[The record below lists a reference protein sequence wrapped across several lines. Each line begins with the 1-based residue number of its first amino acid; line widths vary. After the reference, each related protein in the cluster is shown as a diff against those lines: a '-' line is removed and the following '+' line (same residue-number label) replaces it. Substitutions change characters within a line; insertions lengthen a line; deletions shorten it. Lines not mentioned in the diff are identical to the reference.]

1 MTTKKSSS
9 DKSTHGKSETAKS
22 EVRISVADQVRE
34 LSIETAADRDEVVAL
49 ITKALDS
56 SQPLILTDTRGRQY
70 VVPAS
75 KIGSVEIG
83 DISERRVGFAGA

>member
-1 MTTKKSSS
+1 MTTKKSN
-9 DKSTHGKSETAKS
+9 TGKSEGARS

-34 LSIETAADRDEVVAL
+34 LTIETSADREEVLAM
-49 ITKALDS
+49 IKKALTS
-56 SQPLILTDTRGRQY
+56 SEPLVLTDTRGRQY

>member
-9 DKSTHGKSETAKS
+9 DKSTQVKSETAKS

>member
-1 MTTKKSSS
+1 MTTKKSAA
-9 DKSTHGKSETAKS
+9 GKSDIARS

-34 LSIETAADRDEVVAL
+34 LTIETASDRAEVLELVKQTLGSAE
-49 ITKALDS
+49 
-56 SQPLILTDTRGRQY
+56 PLVLTDTRGRQF
-70 VVPAS
+70 VVPAN

>member
-1 MTTKKSSS
+1 MTTKK
-9 DKSTHGKSETAKS
+9 TPAGKSDTARS

-34 LSIETAADRDEVVAL
+34 LTIETAAERDEVVAL
-49 ITKALDS
+49 VTKSLDS

-70 VVPAS
+70 VVPAN

>member
-1 MTTKKSSS
+1 MTTKKTTS
-9 DKSTHGKSETAKS
+9 GKSESARS

-34 LSIETAADRDEVVAL
+34 LTIETSADREEVLAM
-49 ITKALDS
+49 IKKALTS
-56 SQPLILTDTRGRQY
+56 SEPLVLTDTRGRQY

>member
-1 MTTKKSSS
+1 MTTKKSAS
-9 DKSTHGKSETAKS
+9 GKSETAKS

-34 LSIETAADRDEVVAL
+34 LTIETAADREEVVAL
-49 ITKALDS
+49 IKNSLESA
-56 SQPLILTDTRGRQY
+56 QPFIITDTRGRQY
-70 VVPAS
+70 VVPAN

>member
-1 MTTKKSSS
+1 MTSKK
-9 DKSTHGKSETAKS
+9 TATGKSETAKS

>member
-9 DKSTHGKSETAKS
+9 NKSEIARS
-22 EVRISVADQVRE
+22 EVRITVADQVRE
-34 LSIETAADRDEVVAL
+34 LTIETTADRDEVLSLVKKSL
-49 ITKALDS
+49 ES
-56 SQPLILTDTRGRQY
+56 SQPLVLTDTRGRNY
-70 VVPAS
+70 VVPAT

>member
-1 MTTKKSSS
+1 
-9 DKSTHGKSETAKS
+9 
-22 EVRISVADQVRE
+22 V
-34 LSIETAADRDEVVAL
+34 LS
-49 ITKALDS
+49 
-56 SQPLILTDTRGRQY
+56 DTRGRQY

>member
-1 MTTKKSSS
+1 MTSKKSSS
-9 DKSTHGKSETAKS
+9 NKSDMARS

-34 LSIETAADRDEVVAL
+34 LTIETTADRDEVLSL
-49 ITKALDS
+49 IKKSLES
-56 SQPLILTDTRGRQY
+56 SQPLVLTDTRGRNY
-70 VVPAS
+70 VVPAT

>member
-1 MTTKKSSS
+1 MTTKKSASS
-9 DKSTHGKSETAKS
+9 KTDNARS

-34 LSIETAADRDEVVAL
+34 LTIETAADREEVVE
-49 ITKALDS
+49 IVKKALGS
-56 SQPLILTDTRGRQY
+56 SEPLVLTDTRGRQI
-70 VVPAS
+70 VVPAN

>member
-1 MTTKKSSS
+1 MTTKKSAS
-9 DKSTHGKSETAKS
+9 GKGEGAKS

-34 LSIETAADRDEVVAL
+34 LTIETAADRDEVVAL

>member
-1 MTTKKSSS
+1 MTTKK
-9 DKSTHGKSETAKS
+9 TGKAETAKS

-34 LSIETAADRDEVVAL
+34 LTIETASDREEVVTL

>member
-9 DKSTHGKSETAKS
+9 NKSEIARS
-22 EVRISVADQVRE
+22 EVRITVADQVRE
-34 LSIETAADRDEVVAL
+34 LTIETTADRDEVLSL
-49 ITKALDS
+49 IKKSLES
-56 SQPLILTDTRGRQY
+56 SQPLVLTDTRGRNY
-70 VVPAS
+70 VVPAT

>member
-1 MTTKKSSS
+1 MTTKKS
-9 DKSTHGKSETAKS
+9 GKSDVARS

-34 LSIETAADRDEVVAL
+34 LTIETTADREEVLAL
-49 ITKALDS
+49 IKKSLETS
-56 SQPLILTDTRGRQY
+56 EPLVIADIRGRNY

>member
-9 DKSTHGKSETAKS
+9 NKSDVARS
-22 EVRISVADQVRE
+22 EVRITVADQVRE
-34 LSIETAADRDEVVAL
+34 LTIETTADRDEVLSLVKKSL
-49 ITKALDS
+49 ES
-56 SQPLILTDTRGRQY
+56 SQPLILTDTRGRNY
-70 VVPAS
+70 VVPAT

>member
-1 MTTKKSSS
+1 MTTKKSAS
-9 DKSTHGKSETAKS
+9 GKSENAKS

-34 LSIETAADRDEVVAL
+34 LTIETAADREEVVAL
-49 ITKALDS
+49 IKNSLESA
-56 SQPLILTDTRGRQY
+56 QPFIITDTRGRQY
-70 VVPAS
+70 VVPAN

>member
-1 MTTKKSSS
+1 MTSKK
-9 DKSTHGKSETAKS
+9 TATGKSETAKS

-56 SQPLILTDTRGRQY
+56 SQPLILTDTTFLR
-70 VVPAS
+70 
-75 KIGSVEIG
+75 
-83 DISERRVGFAGA
+83 

>member
-1 MTTKKSSS
+1 MTTKKTTS
-9 DKSTHGKSETAKS
+9 GKSDSARS
-22 EVRISVADQVRE
+22 EMRISVADQVRE
-34 LSIETAADRDEVVAL
+34 LTIETSADREEVLAMIKNAL
-49 ITKALDS
+49 TS
-56 SQPLILTDTRGRQY
+56 SEPLVLTDTRGRQY

>member
-1 MTTKKSSS
+1 MTTKKSAS
-9 DKSTHGKSETAKS
+9 GKGEGAKS

-34 LSIETAADRDEVVAL
+34 LTIETGADRDEVVAL
-49 ITKALDS
+49 ITKALDA

-70 VVPAS
+70 VVPAN